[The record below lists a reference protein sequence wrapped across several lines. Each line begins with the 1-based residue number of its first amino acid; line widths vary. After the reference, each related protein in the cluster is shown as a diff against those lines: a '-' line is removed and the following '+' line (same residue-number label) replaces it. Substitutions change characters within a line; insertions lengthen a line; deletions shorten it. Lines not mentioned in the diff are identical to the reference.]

1 MRLKPRGRAC
11 ELVAS
16 RPPFLSFN
24 PLSPL
29 CSGAGTQVRTSLL
42 ASWPLLNAGSPR
54 KQKHDGNKAPG
65 MPNSLTLRSTRTEN
79 RENQREPDRQLR
91 ERSAENSSSKA
102 VLGSLA

>member
-16 RPPFLSFN
+16 RPPFLDFN

-29 CSGAGTQVRTSLL
+29 CFGAGTQVRTSLL
-42 ASWPLLNAGSPR
+42 ASWPLLNAGSHR

-65 MPNSLTLRSTRTEN
+65 MLTPSHSIPLS
-79 RENQREPDRQLR
+79 
-91 ERSAENSSSKA
+91 
-102 VLGSLA
+102 